1 MRSGNKGKLE
11 NGDVPLPFR
20 PTSEVESERFVKFCE
35 KFVRVPKG
43 TNAKGVFRP
52 REWQMDIVRDVL
64 DSGARTVGEML
75 PRGSGK
81 TTLNAAIALYVFFT
95 WGEGANVDI
104 FAVDERQAGLAF
116 SAAKRIVE
124 LSDELSSRCY
134 VYADKLVIPLTDSTF
149 QVMPA
154 SPAAAEG
161 RDSVLTIV
169 DEAGVV
175 NRDLYEVVALA
186 AGKRERSV
194 LVAIGTPGPKL
205 DDQVLLS
212 LREQYQEHPEDTSLR
227 WREYSAAGFE
237 DHPVDC
243 QHCWEL
249 ANPALDDFLHRDAL
263 HALLP
268 PKVREATFRRARLCQ
283 LPVDVEGAFLPPGV
297 WDGLSTGV
305 PIPDGAEVVV
315 ALDGSFSDDTTALLL
330 GTVGAE
336 PHFDVLQ
343 VWDPKGDP
351 DYRVPVAEV
360 EQTIRDACKRYQVVE
375 IVADPFRW
383 TRTIQVLADEKLPM
397 VEFPHS
403 PSRLTAATGDLYSA
417 AVNGKL
423 THSGNP
429 TLAAHVGAA
438 VIREDARGIRLDKA
452 TRSRSARKIDLA
464 ACLVMAHSRATW
476 RATHKKRRRVAGFM
490 S

>member
-64 DSGARTVGEML
+64 DAGARTVGEML

-124 LSDELSSRCY
+124 LSEDLSSRCY

-212 LREQYQEHPEDTSLR
+212 LREQHQEHPEDTSLR

-305 PIPDGAEVVV
+305 PVCDGAEVVV

-330 GTVGAE
+330 GTVAAE
-336 PHFDVLQ
+336 PHFDVLA

-476 RATHKKRRRVAGFM
+476 RATHKKRSRTRSFV
-490 S
+490 

>member
-212 LREQYQEHPEDTSLR
+212 LREQHQEHPEDTSLR

-360 EQTIRDACKRYQVVE
+360 EQAIRDACKRYQVVE

-429 TLAAHVGAA
+429 TRAAHVGAA

-476 RATHKKRRRVAGFM
+476 RATHKKRSRTRSFV
-490 S
+490 

>member
-124 LSDELSSRCY
+124 LSEDLSSRCY

-212 LREQYQEHPEDTSLR
+212 LREQHQEHPEDTSLR

-330 GTVGAE
+330 GTVAAE

-360 EQTIRDACKRYQVVE
+360 EQAIRDACKRYQVVE

-452 TRSRSARKIDLA
+452 SRSKSARKIDLA

-476 RATHKKRRRVAGFM
+476 RATHKKRSRTRSFV
-490 S
+490 

>member
-64 DSGARTVGEML
+64 DAGARTVGEML

-212 LREQYQEHPEDTSLR
+212 LREQHQEHPEDTSLR

-283 LPVDVEGAFLPPGV
+283 LPVDTDGSFLPPGV

-305 PIPDGAEVVV
+305 PVCDGAEVVV

-360 EQTIRDACKRYQVVE
+360 EQAIRDACKRYQVVE

-403 PSRLTAATGDLYSA
+403 PSRLTAATGELYSA

-464 ACLVMAHSRATW
+464 ACLVMAHSRATG
-476 RATHKKRRRVAGFM
+476 RATHKKRRRVAGFK
-490 S
+490 

>member
-11 NGDVPLPFR
+11 NGDVPLPFAPR
-20 PTSEVESERFVKFCE
+20 TEVESERFVKFCE

-52 REWQMDIVRDVL
+52 REWQMEIARDVL

-124 LSDELSSRCY
+124 LSEELSSRCY

-212 LREQYQEHPEDTSLR
+212 LREQHQEHPEDTSLR

-360 EQTIRDACKRYQVVE
+360 EQAIRDACKRYQVVE

-476 RATHKKRRRVAGFM
+476 RATHKKRSRTRSFV
-490 S
+490 

>member
-175 NRDLYEVVALA
+175 NRDLYEVVALCC
-186 AGKRERSV
+186 S
-194 LVAIGTPGPKL
+194 
-205 DDQVLLS
+205 S
-212 LREQYQEHPEDTSLR
+212 LRVQRMASF
-227 WREYSAAGFE
+227 S
-237 DHPVDC
+237 
-243 QHCWEL
+243 
-249 ANPALDDFLHRDAL
+249 
-263 HALLP
+263 
-268 PKVREATFRRARLCQ
+268 
-283 LPVDVEGAFLPPGV
+283 LPV
-297 WDGLSTGV
+297 
-305 PIPDGAEVVV
+305 
-315 ALDGSFSDDTTALLL
+315 
-330 GTVGAE
+330 
-336 PHFDVLQ
+336 
-343 VWDPKGDP
+343 
-351 DYRVPVAEV
+351 
-360 EQTIRDACKRYQVVE
+360 
-375 IVADPFRW
+375 
-383 TRTIQVLADEKLPM
+383 
-397 VEFPHS
+397 
-403 PSRLTAATGDLYSA
+403 
-417 AVNGKL
+417 
-423 THSGNP
+423 
-429 TLAAHVGAA
+429 
-438 VIREDARGIRLDKA
+438 
-452 TRSRSARKIDLA
+452 
-464 ACLVMAHSRATW
+464 
-476 RATHKKRRRVAGFM
+476 M
-490 S
+490 SK